1 MIMIDFDLPSGRK
14 DAPVVLGLGVFD
26 GVHRGH
32 RKIISELVAM
42 GRRCGAVPVAVTF
55 MPHPRNV
62 LCAPPLPRLLMP
74 PEERFRRLR
83 EAGARGIGIIEFT
96 RELADTPP
104 AEFVSRLLEQHPPI
118 HGVCVGSRWRFGR
131 GGAGDTDFLAGELA
145 KRNVAFSAVPELQM
159 NDIIVSSSAIREAV
173 AVGNIA
179 GASEMLGAPP
189 CLYGEVEQGFG
200 IAAMTLHVPTANIRV
215 DFGILPPDGVYA
227 GRTTLD
233 GKRFAAV
240 VNIGFSPTFGGTAER
255 RVECHVI
262 GFSGD
267 LYRKRIA
274 VELAAKL
281 RDERKFDSADD
292 LAGQIRR
299 DLEQAAGFSSLN
311 EAKR

>member
-1 MIMIDFDLPSGRK
+1 MIDFDLPSGGT

-55 MPHPRNV
+55 MPHPRAV
-62 LCAPPLPRLLMP
+62 LCAPPLPRLLIP

-83 EAGARGIGIIEFT
+83 EAGAQGVGIVEFT

-104 AEFVSRLLEQHPPI
+104 AEFVSRLLEQHPPVQ
-118 HGVCVGSRWRFGR
+118 GVCVGSRWRFGR

-145 KRNVAFSAVPELQM
+145 KRGVAFSAVPELQM
-159 NDIIVSSSAIREAV
+159 NGVIVSSSAIREAV
-173 AVGNIA
+173 AA
-179 GASEMLGAPP
+179 GDIVNATEMLGAPP
-189 CLYGEVEQGFG
+189 CLYGEVGTGFG
-200 IAAMTLHVPTANIRV
+200 IAAKKLHAPTANIRV

-227 GRTTLD
+227 GRTVMD
-233 GKRFAAV
+233 GKSFAAL

-262 GFSGD
+262 GFSGE

-281 RDERKFDSADD
+281 RDEKKFDSAAD
-292 LAGQIRR
+292 LAGQIRA
-299 DLEQAAGFSSLN
+299 DMKQATELLSLT
-311 EAKR
+311 EAKI